1 MACLALTPHEK
12 QGGSSGCVMQFPALS
27 PRYWLK
33 IIHKST
39 AVPDNLILLTL
50 LLQCF
55 VTKTHLLLTLRGVKS
70 WFQQIEFYFA
80 PSRAEWNL
88 MVVGRLKAKLHL
100 QRRQTFNLYDEELQ
114 FSLKQAEN
122 VVLLLGKSF
131 PARAGLCWAQ
141 CGVGWPVGT
150 WHCVEGS
157 QQSSAKIRCCSHCC
171 LSPHSCFLCDRAN
184 NAVRSDV
191 VGTMTAVFLCCK
203 CSFLRALLAVSEH
216 NRCTVVY
223 LNGLLKHWGRNR
235 TLLCR
240 CHKGTG
246 DAVWVLTLSHTG
258 RCSFLLSSP
267 HYFFLHSLVQNQGI
281 QHKLMLYQLQGDF
294 CLSPFPQSH
303 MGN

>member
-1 MACLALTPHEK
+1 MLCYKNPSAAHAQRGE
-12 QGGSSGCVMQFPALS
+12 
-27 PRYWLK
+27 
-33 IIHKST
+33 I
-39 AVPDNLILLTL
+39 LISANW
-50 LLQCF
+50 
-55 VTKTHLLLTLRGVKS
+55 K
-70 WFQQIEFYFA
+70 EFYFA
-80 PSRAEWNL
+80 PSRAERNP
-88 MVVGRLKAKLHL
+88 MVVVRLKAKLHL

-131 PARAGLCWAQ
+131 PAKAGLCWAH

-246 DAVWVLTLSHTG
+246 DAV
-258 RCSFLLSSP
+258 
-267 HYFFLHSLVQNQGI
+267 
-281 QHKLMLYQLQGDF
+281 
-294 CLSPFPQSH
+294 
-303 MGN
+303 